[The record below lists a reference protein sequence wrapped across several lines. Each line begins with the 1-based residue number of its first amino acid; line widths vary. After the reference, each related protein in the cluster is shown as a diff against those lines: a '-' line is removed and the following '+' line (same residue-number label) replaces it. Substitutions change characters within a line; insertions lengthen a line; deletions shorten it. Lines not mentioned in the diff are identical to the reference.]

1 MRYFTP
7 DLLERFGSEDYQIA
21 SAAEDELERRAD
33 EHRKTLNEFEAKLP
47 QRFRDLLN
55 QFYLH
60 DARLISHPPLMIT
73 DVEWLERALRAG
85 LPPGWRL
92 FEEGERRLPSYWIP
106 LELDTPPGEI
116 VILQYRS
123 VCLEAA
129 IIHESLFED
138 FSYLGWQQDEIDL
151 VQTGESPEFRHSIL
165 FTRGFEL
172 RLRFRDFDF
181 ATLKPMDVANEFAVG
196 QPR

>member
-1 MRYFTP
+1 
-7 DLLERFGSEDYQIA
+7 
-21 SAAEDELERRAD
+21 
-33 EHRKTLNEFEAKLP
+33 
-47 QRFRDLLN
+47 
-55 QFYLH
+55 
-60 DARLISHPPLMIT
+60 
-73 DVEWLERALRAG
+73 
-85 LPPGWRL
+85 
-92 FEEGERRLPSYWIP
+92 
-106 LELDTPPGEI
+106 
-116 VILQYRS
+116 

-181 ATLKPMDVANEFAVG
+181 ATLKPMG
-196 QPR
+196 

>member
-1 MRYFTP
+1 MKFYTP
-7 DLLERFGSEDYQIA
+7 EFVERFRSEDEDIA
-21 SAAEDELERRAD
+21 LAAHDELERCAD
-33 EHRKTLNEFEAKLP
+33 AYSQHLDEIEGKLP
-47 QRFRDLLN
+47 QRFQDLLN

-85 LPPGWRL
+85 LPAGWRF

-106 LELDTPPGEI
+106 LELDTPPREI
-116 VILQYRS
+116 LILQYRS
-123 VCLEAA
+123 VSLEDA

-138 FSYLGWQQDEIDL
+138 FSYLGWQHDEIDL
-151 VQTGESPEFRHSIL
+151 VQIGESTEFRHSIL
-165 FTRGFEL
+165 FTRGLEI

-181 ATLKPMDVANEFAVG
+181 ATLKPMDVAAV